1 MERKLL
7 NKLVIYLLILLIF
20 YALWVFCLNVWLC
33 SMCIPGAQQG
43 PEEIPWGRSC
53 IEMVVSF
60 HVCMLRSNLEPLEGQ
75 PVLLV
80 T

>member
-1 MERKLL
+1 MLMGVLSECM
-7 NKLVIYLLILLIF
+7 V
-20 YALWVFCLNVWLC
+20 VFHVHPWCLRR
-33 SMCIPGAQQG
+33 
-43 PEEIPWGRSC
+43 PEEILWGRSC

-60 HVCMLRSNLEPLEGQ
+60 HVCMLRSNLEPLERQ